1 MGQDQK
7 GKSYSDEEDYGNEE
21 KDEEKD
27 EDNFDDIKINKYTEN
42 NSSSCLK
49 IKTDL
54 NQMNLSID
62 EVKEKFDFYKN
73 NYDKLLKINKIITNI
88 KSANLYDSS
97 PQNILFKIVPLSEIK
112 TDNPDYGPLEKKT
125 KELLGEPTVLPE
137 YTLPSTWEELF
148 KLQSSEI
155 AINKLYIQSKIERII
170 KDYAEMKGDSI
181 ETLKT
186 KINKNNYETYEEELK
201 EQFDNKI
208 RLIIQKVKN
217 LNIYNYSPFDVIRK
231 NYPEYPKYSDYPK
244 KWENL
249 FKLEGENDKID
260 YLIEVIDYVDRNKE
274 RLERERQ
281 ERLVREMQRRMEEK
295 EEEEKRI
302 KQEKE
307 ERIQNE
313 KDIIKKM
320 KKLKALSI
328 GVDKIKKN
336 YQYYI
341 DNYET
346 FKVINEILS
355 LVKKEEIKETPRK
368 IFSMAYGYNGCD
380 LDKWKDLIK
389 LDYNKDVI
397 DKLLKSVRLRIAIK
411 DIKISLFDLNIY
423 GKCLRKEDK
432 EDYKIEKEKYEE
444 FINLKLDQESNLE
457 KIEKYAKNLKRLA
470 HNSKVRHTQSIIDL
484 DEEIR
489 RKREEKG
496 LDPDFKGLVKTHFS
510 LCNDCKDSC
519 MGCGRSAAFGNRVT
533 KSLGVH
539 IKCKKNYMGSCYICR
554 KSVPPGYMRSDNYL
568 CKKCGDSNQFSD
580 VRCLICGEKFMYC

>member
-1 MGQDQK
+1 
-7 GKSYSDEEDYGNEE
+7 
-21 KDEEKD
+21 
-27 EDNFDDIKINKYTEN
+27 
-42 NSSSCLK
+42 
-49 IKTDL
+49 
-54 NQMNLSID
+54 
-62 EVKEKFDFYKN
+62 
-73 NYDKLLKINKIITNI
+73 
-88 KSANLYDSS
+88 
-97 PQNILFKIVPLSEIK
+97 
-112 TDNPDYGPLEKKT
+112 
-125 KELLGEPTVLPE
+125 
-137 YTLPSTWEELF
+137 
-148 KLQSSEI
+148 
-155 AINKLYIQSKIERII
+155 
-170 KDYAEMKGDSI
+170 
-181 ETLKT
+181 
-186 KINKNNYETYEEELK
+186 
-201 EQFDNKI
+201 
-208 RLIIQKVKN
+208 
-217 LNIYNYSPFDVIRK
+217 
-231 NYPEYPKYSDYPK
+231 
-244 KWENL
+244 
-249 FKLEGENDKID
+249 
-260 YLIEVIDYVDRNKE
+260 
-274 RLERERQ
+274 
-281 ERLVREMQRRMEEK
+281 MQRRMEEK
-295 EEEEKRI
+295 EEEEKRN

-346 FKVINEILS
+346 FKLINEILS

-457 KIEKYAKNLKRLA
+457 KIEKYAKNMKRLA
-470 HNSKVRHTQSIIDL
+470 HNSHVRHYQSLRDL

-496 LDPDFKGLVKTHFS
+496 LDPDYKGLAKTYFS

-519 MGCGRSAAFGNRVT
+519 MGCRRSTAFGNRRT
-533 KSLGVH
+533 KSIGVH
-539 IKCKKNYMGSCYICR
+539 LKCKKNYSGSCYICR

-568 CKKCGDSNQFSD
+568 CIKCVDSNQYSD
-580 VRCLICGEKFMYC
+580 LKCLICGEGFV

>member
-457 KIEKYAKNLKRLA
+457 KIEKYAKNMKRLA
-470 HNSKVRHTQSIIDL
+470 HNALVRRDQSLIDS
-484 DEEIR
+484 DERIR

-496 LDPDFKGLVKTHFS
+496 LDPDYKGLEKTFFS
-510 LCNDCKDSC
+510 LCKGCEDSC
-519 MGCGRSAAFGNRVT
+519 MGCGRATAFGSRMP

-539 IKCKKNYMGSCYICR
+539 LKCKKNYSGSCYICR
-554 KSVPPGYMRSDNYL
+554 KSVPPGLMRSGNYL
-568 CKKCGDSNQFSD
+568 CSKCGN
-580 VRCLICGEKFMYC
+580 LNA

>member
-186 KINKNNYETYEEELK
+186 KINQNNYETYEEELK

-346 FKVINEILS
+346 FKLINEILS

-457 KIEKYAKNLKRLA
+457 KIEKYAKN
-470 HNSKVRHTQSIIDL
+470 Q
-484 DEEIR
+484 
-489 RKREEKG
+489 G
-496 LDPDFKGLVKTHFS
+496 
-510 LCNDCKDSC
+510 
-519 MGCGRSAAFGNRVT
+519 
-533 KSLGVH
+533 
-539 IKCKKNYMGSCYICR
+539 
-554 KSVPPGYMRSDNYL
+554 
-568 CKKCGDSNQFSD
+568 
-580 VRCLICGEKFMYC
+580 

>member
-27 EDNFDDIKINKYTEN
+27 EDNFDDIKINKYSEN
-42 NSSSCLK
+42 NYSNCLK
-49 IKTDL
+49 IKSDL
-54 NQMNLSID
+54 NKMNLSID

-73 NYDKLLKINKIITNI
+73 SYDKLLKINKIITNI

-97 PQNILFKIVPLSEIK
+97 PKNILFKIVPLSEIK

-186 KINKNNYETYEEELK
+186 KINQNNYETYEEELK

-368 IFSMAYGYNGCD
+368 IFSMAYEYNGCD

-397 DKLLKSVRLRIAIK
+397 DKLLKSVRLRIAKK

-457 KIEKYAKNLKRLA
+457 KIEKYAKNMKRLA
-470 HNSKVRHTQSIIDL
+470 HNSHVRHNQSLRDL

-489 RKREEKG
+489 RKREENG
-496 LDPDFKGLVKTHFS
+496 LDPDYKGLARAYFS
-510 LCNDCKDSC
+510 LCSDCKDCC
-519 MGCGRSAAFGNRVT
+519 MGCGRSTAFGNRMT

-539 IKCKKNYMGSCYICR
+539 LKCKKNYSGSCYICR
-554 KSVPPGYMRSDNYL
+554 KSVPAGYMRSDNYL
-568 CKKCGDSNQFSD
+568 CKKCGDSNQYSD
-580 VRCLICGEKFMYC
+580 YKCLICGDEFV

>member
-21 KDEEKD
+21 KDEGNEEGNE
-27 EDNFDDIKINKYTEN
+27 EDNFDDIKINKYTEI

-186 KINKNNYETYEEELK
+186 KINQNNYETYEEELK

-313 KDIIKKM
+313 I
-320 KKLKALSI
+320 
-328 GVDKIKKN
+328 
-336 YQYYI
+336 
-341 DNYET
+341 
-346 FKVINEILS
+346 
-355 LVKKEEIKETPRK
+355 
-368 IFSMAYGYNGCD
+368 
-380 LDKWKDLIK
+380 
-389 LDYNKDVI
+389 
-397 DKLLKSVRLRIAIK
+397 
-411 DIKISLFDLNIY
+411 
-423 GKCLRKEDK
+423 
-432 EDYKIEKEKYEE
+432 
-444 FINLKLDQESNLE
+444 
-457 KIEKYAKNLKRLA
+457 
-470 HNSKVRHTQSIIDL
+470 
-484 DEEIR
+484 
-489 RKREEKG
+489 
-496 LDPDFKGLVKTHFS
+496 
-510 LCNDCKDSC
+510 
-519 MGCGRSAAFGNRVT
+519 
-533 KSLGVH
+533 
-539 IKCKKNYMGSCYICR
+539 
-554 KSVPPGYMRSDNYL
+554 
-568 CKKCGDSNQFSD
+568 
-580 VRCLICGEKFMYC
+580 